1 MAYNGAGSLFALGM
15 RLTKLAPN
23 GSPLVGADNSY
34 QTDALVQMQFGLEY
48 EEGEEIIQRNGA
60 GRICLTYK
68 APDSLKRAT
77 ISGLQVCTPDP
88 NVLEFLIGG
97 EIIEDGDGNQIGYRA
112 PEVGSEPTPDGISIE
127 LWTRAII
134 EGAYSG
140 YFRWVFPRVFLR
152 PSGDWTASG
161 SDPLV
166 PEFEGFGT
174 QNANWG
180 DGPTNDWDYESDRV
194 WQYVQTDAF
203 PIEGAEFV
211 AVANELTVT
220 TLAVTPATDNLD
232 LSNAETSQLTA
243 IATMSDAST
252 RDVTTWAGTVW
263 ASDDVTKAT
272 VTADGLVTPVG
283 IGTANVSATYGA
295 QTDLCAVTVVA

>member
-1 MAYNGAGSLFALGM
+1 MAYDGAGSLFALGM
-15 RLTKLAPN
+15 RLTRLNAN
-23 GSPLVGADNSY
+23 GSPMVGADNAY

-112 PEVGSEPTPDGISIE
+112 PEVGSEPTPNGVSLEI
-127 LWTRAII
+127 WTRAII
-134 EGAYSG
+134 DGAYVG
-140 YFRWVFPRVFLR
+140 YYWWVFPRVFLR
-152 PSGDWTASG
+152 PSGDWTASA
-161 SDPLV
+161 SDALV

-180 DGPTNDWDYESDRV
+180 DGPTNDWVYGSDRV
-194 WQYVQTDAF
+194 WQYIETDTFPVDGPAF
-203 PIEGAEFV
+203 IPVET
-211 AVANELTVT
+211 ELTVT
-220 TLAVTPATDNLD
+220 TVVVTPATASIDVSD
-232 LSNAETSQLTA
+232 GDTQQLQA
-243 IATMSDAST
+243 MATMSDT
-252 RDVTTWAGTVW
+252 TQRDVTNQAVW
-263 ASDDVTKAT
+263 TTEDAAVAT
-272 VTADGLVTPVG
+272 VDDNGLVTPVG
-283 IGTANVSATYGA
+283 AGESDITATFGGQFDACT
-295 QTDLCAVTVVA
+295 VTVTA

>member
-15 RLTKLAPN
+15 RFTKLAAN
-23 GSPLVGADNSY
+23 GAPLVGADNAY

-48 EEGEEIIQRNGA
+48 EEGDEIIQRNGA

-77 ISGLQVCTPDP
+77 ISGLQFCTPDP

-97 EIIEDGDGNQIGYRA
+97 EVIEDGSGNPIGYRA
-112 PEVGSEPTPDGISIE
+112 PEVGSEPTPDGVSIE

-134 EGAYSG
+134 DGAYSG
-140 YFRWVFPRVFLR
+140 YFRWVFPRVFVR

-180 DGPTNDWDYESDRV
+180 DGPTNDWDYQSDRV
-194 WQYVQTDAF
+194 WQYVQTADF
-203 PIEGAEFV
+203 PIDGAEFV
-211 AVANELTVT
+211 TVAPELTVT
-220 TLAVTPATDNLD
+220 SLAVTPATASVDVSD
-232 LSNAETSQLTA
+232 ATTAQLTA
-243 IATMSDAST
+243 VATMSDMST
-252 RDVTTWAGTVW
+252 RDVTTWDNTVW
-263 ASDDVTKAT
+263 STSAPAIAT
-272 VTADGLVTPVG
+272 VSVDGLVSPVAAG
-283 IGTANVSATYGA
+283 SATITATYGA
-295 QTDLCAVTVVA
+295 QSDTCAVTVTA

>member
-15 RLTKLAPN
+15 RFTKLAAN
-23 GSPLVGADNSY
+23 GAPLLGADNAY

-77 ISGLQVCTPDP
+77 ISGVQFCTPDP

-97 EIIEDGDGNQIGYRA
+97 EVIEDGSGNQIGYRA
-112 PEVGSEPTPDGISIE
+112 PEVGSEPTPNGVSLE

-134 EGAYSG
+134 EGAYTG
-140 YFRWVFPRVFLR
+140 YFRWVFPRVYLR

-161 SDPLV
+161 SDALV

-180 DGPTNDWDYESDRV
+180 DGPTNDWDFESDRV
-194 WQYVQTDAF
+194 WQYIQTDDFPITGPEFITVQT
-203 PIEGAEFV
+203 
-211 AVANELTVT
+211 ELTVT
-220 TLAVTPATDNLD
+220 TLVVTPATANLD
-232 LSNAETSQLTA
+232 LSNQQTQQLTA
-243 IATMSDAST
+243 VATMSDSST
-252 RDVTTWAGTVW
+252 RDVTTWANTVW
-263 ASDDVTKAT
+263 ASDATAVAT
-272 VTADGLVTPVG
+272 VSEDGLVTPVSV
-283 IGTANVSATYGA
+283 GTANVTATYGA
-295 QTDLCAVTVVA
+295 QSDTCAVTVVA

>member
-15 RLTKLAPN
+15 RFARLAPN
-23 GSPLVGADNSY
+23 GAPLVGADNAY
-34 QTDALVQMQFGLEY
+34 QTDSLVQMQFGLEY

-68 APDSLKRAT
+68 APDSLKRAA
-77 ISGLQVCTPDP
+77 ISGLQFCTPDP

-97 EIIEDGDGNQIGYRA
+97 EVIEDGDGNQIGYRA
-112 PEVGSEPTPDGISIE
+112 PEVGSEPTPNGVSIE

-161 SDPLV
+161 SDAMV

-174 QNANWG
+174 QNPNWG

-194 WQYVQTDAF
+194 WQYVQTEDF
-203 PIEGAEFV
+203 PIEGPEFI
-211 AVANELTVT
+211 AVQAELTVT
-220 TLAVTPATDNLD
+220 SLAVTPATDNID
-232 LSNAETSQLTA
+232 LSNGETTQLTA
-243 IATMSDAST
+243 MATMSDAST
-252 RDVTTWAGTVW
+252 RDVTRWVNTIWTSENDAI
-263 ASDDVTKAT
+263 AT
-272 VTADGLVTPVG
+272 VDEDGLVTPTGVG
-283 IGTANVSATYGA
+283 EADITATYGA
-295 QTDLCAVTVVA
+295 QSDIAVITVAA